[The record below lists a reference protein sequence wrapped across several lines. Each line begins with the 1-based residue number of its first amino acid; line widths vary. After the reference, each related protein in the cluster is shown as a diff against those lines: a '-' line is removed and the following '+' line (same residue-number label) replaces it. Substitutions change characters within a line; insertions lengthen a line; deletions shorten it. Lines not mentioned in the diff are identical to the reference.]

1 MFLRDI
7 LKALYSNV
15 FLIIVYLLY
24 HNNFTDLCIYLETY
38 QKYEY
43 AKSLHGQ
50 ITIGKY
56 WIKYELMQNIWL
68 WCFSNPHLLHYS
80 HVEWNGNRSTFVSIY
95 IITLYCILHEGRS
108 FCMKFVVLDISH
120 CLQITINCIIS
131 INLKKNHASKN
142 VKKITF

>member
-1 MFLRDI
+1 MFIFTIYLCTWHFNTPCIHVGTEWNTNICISSNNVRHLFLRDI
-7 LKALYSNV
+7 LTALYSNV
-15 FLIIVYLLY
+15 FLVLY

-95 IITLYCILHEGRS
+95 IITLYCILHEGKS
-108 FCMKFVVLDISH
+108 FCMRL
-120 CLQITINCIIS
+120 
-131 INLKKNHASKN
+131 
-142 VKKITF
+142 

>member
-15 FLIIVYLLY
+15 FLIIY

-68 WCFSNPHLLHYS
+68 WCFFNPHWLHYS
-80 HVEWNGNRSTFVSIY
+80 HVEWNGNRSTFCINTYNHPV
-95 IITLYCILHEGRS
+95 LYTARGKNFLHEI
-108 FCMKFVVLDISH
+108 VVLDISH
-120 CLQITINCIIS
+120 CSQITINCIIS
-131 INLKKNHASKN
+131 INFKKKNHASKM
-142 VKKITF
+142 